1 VRASKQGSSQS
12 FFSFYR
18 YIPSVI
24 SLVVPFRD
32 EFDNIESL
40 VEAVHQALDA
50 DTFET
55 TCVNDGSRDGSGA
68 S

>member
-1 VRASKQGSSQS
+1 
-12 FFSFYR
+12 
-18 YIPSVI
+18 VI

-32 EFDNIESL
+32 ELDNIESL